1 MNGVNGELGMT
12 PGPLSTPASPP
23 QRPLWSRILRYLLAL
38 FTLEVGLFLLI
49 FPWTDPW
56 TLNNLQDTNAVLRD
70 LWQDPYFRGAI
81 SGLGA
86 VNIYL
91 AILEFSR
98 TLRNI

>member
-1 MNGVNGELGMT
+1 MNSVNGEFGMT
-12 PGPLSTPASPP
+12 PEPLSAPTLPP
-23 QRPLWSRILRYLLAL
+23 PRSLWSRILRYLLAL

-56 TLNNLQDTNAVLRD
+56 MLNHLQDTNTVLRD